1 MASLSQYYP
10 GNFWSDVAQS
20 LTWIYGRQNPAAG
33 NWQADATPTQ
43 TDPVFA
49 ECGIVSV
56 PALSS
61 LAQAP
66 LENIVINPPAGV
78 LPDSTSGPD
87 GFPINFSPQGLPT
100 GNIFLN
106 TFQNPSQ
113 QSVTGSCYSLL
124 QPPAYYRV
132 DVFARTDQFYYQ
144 GSATLNSSDPGQC
157 SWSVANAAPGAILAV
172 LYPSTAPQ
180 PSLGEAFSTVPSGWI
195 AHSNTGVGP
204 KLTQY
209 FARVYVKTD
218 IEYLQEDNIPIIVE
232 DSSHA
237 RCGSSVIPAP
247 GTMTVHIIYQDP
259 VAGPIAVYTSLE
271 GLAAYQGLPRSFIIP
286 TSDPLYV
293 PDVTASNAP
302 ALQNRS
308 FIYDA
313 ALFMVTAC
321 GAGNFNAA
329 QRAVKQ
335 LNYFLDN
342 PGYLASLILENG
354 EDGKSASRWAKS
366 NPVDSVTDVN
376 DPTEPPYG
384 AGLVVDFHATAAND
398 FFTYSGAGFPDST
411 DTQIQFEHKETS
423 ATGFVFDVSVT
434 TKAGSVTDVQVTSAA
449 AGPPTYNPST
459 KIITLPVGPAT
470 NTYRTSLIDLRA
482 QISSLANDTLT
493 AMTGF
498 KITLT
503 TAGDLYFDN
512 LSVGGLQPANSLA
525 FSYDTYNGQIDQ
537 PYIRAGAMAW
547 VCYAYCIY
555 MAMSQDWTPA
565 LYLQRMINF
574 LVTLKST
581 AADLTNGL
589 FYLGYGKYQD
599 PGYQFIPGLIETV
612 STEHQTDVFFAFM
625 RAADALPTAAT
636 QLLKTGQIIS
646 AQAQSLAATAAQVAG
661 LGPQIWTK
669 LLDNLYIQPNGT
681 TPGRFAQGATGA
693 TLDTSEALD
702 ASGTWA
708 ALLADANGR
717 DDIAA
722 GCLEFVHQN
731 FFLPNQQIAKSNQPA
746 SWNEAYQQPVPFSGF
761 MTYQNSAGGYSG
773 VPQTVWQ
780 EGTWSMILAL
790 LRLYNVAAIQTYF
803 QNAAGGIDNFLNTL
817 TGSQYTVRNAT
828 GDGSLLG
835 YSLAARG
842 LPWEFEVWPML
853 SSTCWFWITAVNPAL
868 LLSPATNPQ
877 TLPYL
882 VIPQGA
888 SQTVNETEGMAS
900 VGKMTLTSIDPG
912 GVLKSLVAQQSLLGQ
927 VAQFSLGFPGQ
938 SLGDF
943 VPLHTLQITSTG
955 WTAKGQITIECND
968 VQRFIKGSYLWLN
981 GGPAPWVPGDS
992 MPMQPSGPQWLPN
1005 AFTASSANP
1014 RYLQGNPID
1023 LLLAALQNEL
1033 GVGQDPAL
1041 PRSKTP
1047 VYASD
1052 FDSTLSVASPIRG
1065 AGGWQIFAPGDDST
1079 LINPNAYLDVPGMI
1093 ALRDSQFSG
1102 DWFEFKITQKTEA
1115 LQWIQDQILKILG
1128 LYFIMRANGQLSLKS
1143 MKTAEGVSSPVMA
1156 LNSGNIVGIPSVQ
1169 RGNVINVVNIRMDVD
1184 DLEDQTAAMAYNN
1197 DVVFEQ
1203 QDSINTY
1210 RQLYV
1215 QQIEA
1220 KGLRVGYGG
1229 MLRASLL
1236 ADRLFRR
1243 HAYGTPEYTVNTWLS
1258 AVPLELGD
1266 YVWLSHPLVPD
1277 LLSGEMG
1284 INSVIC
1290 EVSGRRPDYSHGKVQ
1305 FTLLDTRFMNLTKPY
1320 QIVPAADNVPAW
1332 INATSTQKSEFMFIS
1347 FAGDN
1352 GEYPDGS
1359 PGNTIF

>member
-1 MASLSQYYP
+1 MALLSQYYP

-20 LTWIYGRQNPAAG
+20 LARIYARQNPTAG
-33 NWQADATPTQ
+33 NWQANAAPTATQPA
-43 TDPVFA
+43 FA
-49 ECGIVSV
+49 ECGIDSV
-56 PALSS
+56 TAFSGF
-61 LAQAP
+61 AQAP
-66 LENIVINPPAGV
+66 IENIVINPPAGV
-78 LPDSTSGPD
+78 LPDSTPGPD
-87 GFPINFSPQGLPT
+87 GFPINFSPQGLST

-106 TFQNPSQ
+106 TFQNTIQ
-113 QSVTGSCYSLL
+113 QSVMGSCYSLL
-124 QPPAYYRV
+124 QPLAYYRV
-132 DVFARTDQFYYQ
+132 DVFAHTDLFYYQ
-144 GSATLNSSDPGQC
+144 GSSSLSSTGAGQAA
-157 SWSVANAAPGAILAV
+157 WSVGNASPGAILAA
-172 LYPSTAPQ
+172 LYPATAPM
-180 PSLGEAFSTVPSGWI
+180 PSPGQAFSTVPSSWV
-195 AHSNTGVGP
+195 AHSNTGVGQ

-209 FARVYVKTD
+209 FARIYAKTD
-218 IEYLQEDNIPIIVE
+218 IEYLQEDNVPIIVQ

-237 RCGSSVIPAP
+237 RCGSSVIPAS
-247 GTMTVHIIYQDP
+247 GTVTVHVIYQDP
-259 VAGPIAVYTSLE
+259 VVGPIAVYTSLE
-271 GLAAYQGLPRSFIIP
+271 GLAAYQALPRSFVIP

-313 ALFMVTAC
+313 ALFMIAAC
-321 GAGNFNAA
+321 SAGNFNAA
-329 QRAVKQ
+329 QRVVKQ

-342 PGYLASLILENG
+342 PSYLASLILENG
-354 EDGKSASRWAKS
+354 EDGKSASRWTKS
-366 NPVDSVTDVN
+366 NPADSVTNIN

-384 AGLVVDFHATAAND
+384 TGLVVDFHATSAND
-398 FFTYSGAGFPDST
+398 SFTYSGASFPDAA
-411 DTQIQFEHKETS
+411 DTQIQFEHKEV
-423 ATGFVFDVSVT
+423 ATLGFLFDIPVT
-434 TKAGSVTDVQVTSAA
+434 AKDGSVTGVQVTADP
-449 AGPPTYNPST
+449 AGPATYNPSA
-459 KIITLPVGPAT
+459 KVITIPIGPGA
-470 NTYRTSLIDLRA
+470 NTYRTNLINLQA
-482 QISSLANDTLT
+482 QISELANDTLT
-493 AMTGF
+493 AITGF
-498 KITLT
+498 KVTLT
-503 TAGDLYFDN
+503 SPGDLYFDN

-525 FSYDTYNGQIDQ
+525 FSYDAYYGQIDQ

-565 LYLQRMINF
+565 LYLQRMIDF
-574 LVTLKST
+574 LFTLQSP
-581 AADLTNGL
+581 ANDLTNGL

-599 PGYQFIPGLIETV
+599 PGYQFIPGLIQTV
-612 STEHQTDVFFAFM
+612 STEHQADLYFAFM
-625 RAADALPTAAT
+625 RAAEVLPTAAT
-636 QLLKTGQIIS
+636 QLLKTVRITS

-661 LGPQIWTK
+661 LASQIWTK
-669 LLDNLYIQPNGT
+669 LLANLYIQPNGSV
-681 TPGRFAQGATGA
+681 PGRFAQGATGV
-693 TLDTSEALD
+693 TLDTSDALD

-722 GCLEFVHQN
+722 GCLEFVYQN
-731 FFLPNQQIAKSNQPA
+731 FFLPNQKIAKSSQPA
-746 SWNEAYQQPVPFSGF
+746 SWNEAYQQLSPFSGF
-761 MTYQNSAGGYSG
+761 MPYQNSAGGYSG
-773 VPQTVWQ
+773 VPSSVWQ

-790 LRLYNVAAIQTYF
+790 LRLYDVAAIQAYF
-803 QNAAGGIDNFLNTL
+803 QNVAGGIDNFLETL
-817 TGSQYTVRNAT
+817 VNSQYTIRNTT
-828 GDGSLLG
+828 GDGSYLG

-853 SSTCWFWITAVNPAL
+853 SPTCWFWITAVNPAL
-868 LLSPATNPQ
+868 LLSAATNPQ

-888 SQTVNETEGMAS
+888 SQTVNETDGMAS

-927 VAQFSLGFPGQ
+927 VAQFSMGFPGQ

-955 WTAKGQITIECND
+955 WTSKGQITIECDD

-992 MPMQPSGPQWLPN
+992 MPPQPAGSQWLPN

-1041 PRSKTP
+1041 PRSQTP

-1052 FDSTLSVASPIRG
+1052 FDSTLSLASPIQG
-1065 AGGWQIFAPGDDST
+1065 TGGWQIFVPGDDST
-1079 LINPNAYLDVPGMI
+1079 LINPNPYLDVPGMI
-1093 ALRDSQFSG
+1093 ALRDAQFSG

-1128 LYFIMRANGQLSLKS
+1128 LYFIVRSSGQLSLKS
-1143 MKTAEGVSSPVMA
+1143 MKTAEGVSSPAMA
-1156 LNSGNIVGIPSVQ
+1156 LNPGNIVGIPSVQ
-1169 RGNVINVVNIRMDVD
+1169 RGSIINVVNIRMDVD
-1184 DLEDQTAAMAYNN
+1184 DSEDQTAAMAYNN

-1258 AVPLELGD
+1258 TVPLELGD

-1277 LLSGEMG
+1277 LLTGEMG
-1284 INSVIC
+1284 VNSVIC
-1290 EVSGRRPDYSHGKVQ
+1290 EVSGRRPDYARGRMQ

-1320 QIVPAADNVPAW
+1320 QIAPAAENVPAW
-1332 INATSTQKSEFMFIS
+1332 SSATSTQKSEFMFIS
-1347 FAGDN
+1347 FASEG
-1352 GEYPDGS
+1352 GEYSDGT

>member
-20 LTWIYGRQNPAAG
+20 LAWIHARQNPAAG
-33 NWQADATPTQ
+33 NWQANAAPTATHPA
-43 TDPVFA
+43 FA
-49 ECGIVSV
+49 ECGIDSI
-56 PALSS
+56 AAFSG

-66 LENIVINPPAGV
+66 IENVVINPPPGV
-78 LPDSTSGPD
+78 LPDSTPGPD
-87 GFPINFSPQGLPT
+87 GFPINYSPQGLPT
-100 GNIFLN
+100 GNILLN
-106 TFQNPSQ
+106 TFLNASQ
-113 QSVTGSCYSLL
+113 QSVTGSCFSLL
-124 QPPAYYRV
+124 QPPSYYRV

-144 GSATLNSSDPGQC
+144 GSAFLNSTGPGQA
-157 SWSVANAAPGAILAV
+157 SWSVANASPGAILAV
-172 LYPSTAPQ
+172 LYPSTAPL
-180 PSLGEAFSTVPSGWI
+180 PSPGEAFPTVPSGWI
-195 AHSNTGVGP
+195 AHSNTGMGP

-209 FARVYVKTD
+209 FARIYVKTD

-247 GTMTVHIIYQDP
+247 GTMTVHIIYEDP

-313 ALFMVTAC
+313 ALFMIAAC

-329 QRAVKQ
+329 QRVVRQ

-342 PGYLASLILENG
+342 PSYLASLILENA
-354 EDGKSASRWAKS
+354 EDGKSAGRWTKS
-366 NPVDSVTDVN
+366 NPADSVTDVN

-384 AGLVVDFHATAAND
+384 TGLVVDFHATAAND
-398 FFTYSGAGFPDST
+398 SFTYSGAGFPDSI
-411 DTQIQFEHKETS
+411 DTQIQFEHRETS
-423 ATGFVFDVSVT
+423 TTGFVFDVSVT
-434 TKAGSVTDVQVTSAA
+434 TKAGSVTDVQVSSAA
-449 AGPPTYNPST
+449 AGPPSYNSST
-459 KIITLPVGPAT
+459 KIIILPIGPGT
-470 NTYRTSLIDLRA
+470 NTYQTHLINLQA
-482 QISSLANDTLT
+482 QIASLANDSLT
-493 AMTGF
+493 AITGF
-498 KITLT
+498 KVTLT
-503 TAGDLYFDN
+503 SAGDLYFDN

-525 FSYDTYNGQIDQ
+525 FSYDTYYGQIDQ

-574 LVTLKST
+574 LLTLQSP
-581 AADLTNGL
+581 ANDLTNGL

-612 STEHQTDVFFAFM
+612 STEHQADLFFAFM
-625 RAADALPTAAT
+625 RAADVLPTAAT
-636 QLLKTGQIIS
+636 QLMKTGQITS

-661 LGPQIWTK
+661 LAPQIWTK
-669 LLDNLYIQPNGT
+669 LLANLYIQPNGT
-681 TPGRFAQGATGA
+681 IPGRFAQGATA
-693 TLDTSEALD
+693 NALDTSEALD

-708 ALLADANGR
+708 ALLANANGR

-722 GCLEFVHQN
+722 GCLEFVYQN
-731 FFLPNQQIAKSNQPA
+731 FFLLNQQIAKSNQPA
-746 SWNEAYQQPVPFSGF
+746 SWNEAYQQLSPFSGF
-761 MTYQNSAGGYSG
+761 MPYQNSAGGYSG
-773 VPQTVWQ
+773 VPLSVWQ

-790 LRLYNVAAIQTYF
+790 LRLHNVAPVQTLF
-803 QNAAGGIDNFLNTL
+803 QNVAGSLDDFLNTL
-817 TGSQYTVRNAT
+817 IGSQYTVRNTT
-828 GDGSLLG
+828 GDGSFLG

-853 SSTCWFWITAVNPAL
+853 SPTCWFWITAVNPGL
-868 LLSPATNPQ
+868 LLSAATNPQ

-888 SQTVNETEGMAS
+888 SQTVDETNGMAS

-927 VAQFSLGFPGQ
+927 VAQFSMGFPGQ
-938 SLGDF
+938 SVGDF

-955 WTAKGQITIECND
+955 WTAKGQITIECDD

-981 GGPAPWVPGDS
+981 GGPAPWAPGDS
-992 MPMQPSGPQWLPN
+992 IPMQPSGPQWLPN

-1041 PRSKTP
+1041 PRSQMP

-1052 FDSTLSVASPIRG
+1052 FDSTLSLVSPTQG
-1065 AGGWQIFAPGDDST
+1065 AGGWQIFVPGDDST
-1079 LINPNAYLDVPGMI
+1079 LINPNLYLDVPGMI
-1093 ALRDSQFSG
+1093 ELRDSQFSG
-1102 DWFEFKITQKTEA
+1102 DWFEFKITQKAEA

-1128 LYFIMRANGQLSLKS
+1128 LYFIVRSNGQLSLKS
-1143 MKTAEGVSSPVMA
+1143 MKTASAVSSPVVA

-1169 RGNVINVVNIRMDVD
+1169 RGSIINVVNIRMDVD

-1210 RQLYV
+1210 RQLHV

-1258 AVPLELGD
+1258 TVPLELGD

-1277 LLSGEMG
+1277 LLTGEMG
-1284 INSVIC
+1284 VNSVIC
-1290 EVSGRRPDYSHGKVQ
+1290 EVSGRRPDYARGRMQ

-1320 QIVPAADNVPAW
+1320 QIAPAADNVPAW
-1332 INATSTQKSEFMFIS
+1332 SSATSTQRSEFMFIS
-1347 FAGDN
+1347 LAAQN
-1352 GEYPDGS
+1352 GEYSDGTV
-1359 PGNTIF
+1359 GDTIF

>member
-1 MASLSQYYP
+1 MATVSQYYP

-20 LTWIYGRQNPAAG
+20 LAWIYARQNPTAG
-33 NWQADATPTQ
+33 NWQANVAPTQ
-43 TDPVFA
+43 TQAAFA

-56 PALSS
+56 PALSA
-61 LAQAP
+61 LAQTMM
-66 LENIVINPPAGV
+66 ENIVINPPAGV
-78 LPDSTSGPD
+78 LPDSTAGPD
-87 GFPINFSPQGLPT
+87 GFPINFSPQGLPS

-106 TFQNPSQ
+106 TFQNREQ
-113 QSVTGSCYSLL
+113 QTVTGSCFSLL
-124 QPPAYYRV
+124 QSPSYYRV
-132 DVFARTDQFYYQ
+132 DVFARTDSFYYQ
-144 GSATLNSSDPGQC
+144 GSSSLSSAGAGQAT
-157 SWSVANAAPGAILAV
+157 WAVAGASPGAIFAV
-172 LYPSTAPQ
+172 LYPATAPL
-180 PSLGEAFSTVPSGWI
+180 PSLGQAFSSIPSGWI

-204 KLTQY
+204 RLTQY
-209 FARVYVKTD
+209 FARIYAKTD
-218 IEYLQEDNIPIIVE
+218 IEYLQEDNVPIIVQ

-259 VAGPIAVYTSLE
+259 VVGPVAVYTSLQ

-286 TSDPLYV
+286 TSDPLFV

-313 ALFMVTAC
+313 ALFMIAAC

-329 QRAVKQ
+329 QRVVKQ

-354 EDGKSASRWAKS
+354 EDGKSGARWTKS
-366 NPVDSVTDVN
+366 NPADSVTDIN

-384 AGLVVDFHATAAND
+384 TGLVVDFHATAAND
-398 FFTYSGAGFPDST
+398 SFTYSGAGFPDAT
-411 DTQIQFEHKETS
+411 DGQIEFEHKESVTL
-423 ATGFVFDVSVT
+423 GFVFNVSVT
-434 TKAGSVTDVQVTSAA
+434 TKSGSVTDVEVTAA
-449 AGPPTYNPST
+449 PAGPATYNSST
-459 KIITLPVGPAT
+459 KIITVPIGPGA
-470 NTYRTSLIDLRA
+470 NTYRTNLINLQT
-482 QISSLANDTLT
+482 QIAALANDTLT
-493 AMTGF
+493 AIIGF
-498 KITLT
+498 KVTLSS
-503 TAGDLYFDN
+503 AGDLHFDN
-512 LSVGGLQPANSLA
+512 FSVGGLQPANSLA
-525 FSYDTYNGQIDQ
+525 FSYDTYYGQIDQ
-537 PYIRAGAMAW
+537 AYIRAGAMAW
-547 VCYAYCIY
+547 VCYAYCVY
-555 MAMSQDWTPA
+555 MAMAQDWAPA
-565 LYLQRMINF
+565 LYLQRVINF
-574 LVTLKST
+574 LVTLQS
-581 AADLTNGL
+581 AANDLTNGL
-589 FYLGYGKYQD
+589 FYLGYGHYED
-599 PGYQFIPGLIETV
+599 PGYQFMPGLIATV
-612 STEHQTDVFFAFM
+612 STEHQADLYFAFM
-625 RAADALPTAAT
+625 RAADVLPTAAT
-636 QLLKTGQIIS
+636 QLLKTGQITS
-646 AQAQSLAATAAQVAG
+646 TQAQSLAATATQVAG
-661 LGPQIWTK
+661 LASQIWTK
-669 LLDNLYIQPNGT
+669 VLANLYIQPNGT
-681 TPGRFAQGATGA
+681 APGRFAQGATGNS
-693 TLDTSEALD
+693 LDASDALD

-722 GCLEFVHQN
+722 GCLEFVYQN
-731 FFLPNQQIAKSNQPA
+731 FFLSNQQIVESNQSA
-746 SWNEAYQQPVPFSGF
+746 SWNEAYQQPAPFSGF
-761 MTYQNSAGGYSG
+761 MPYQNSSGGYSG
-773 VPQTVWQ
+773 VPQSVWQ

-790 LRLYNVAAIQTYF
+790 LRLYNVAAVQSYF
-803 QNAAGGIDNFLNTL
+803 QNIAGNIDNVLNTL
-817 TGSQYTVRNAT
+817 ITSQYTVRNAT

-853 SSTCWFWITAVNPAL
+853 SPTCWFWTTAVNPAL
-868 LLSPATNPQ
+868 LLSTATNPQ

-888 SQTVNETEGMAS
+888 SQTVDETEGMAT

-912 GVLKSLVAQQSLLGQ
+912 GLLKSLVAQQSLLGQ
-927 VAQFSLGFPGQ
+927 VAQFSMGFAGQ

-955 WTAKGQITIECND
+955 WTSQGQITIDGDD

-992 MPMQPSGPQWLPN
+992 TPSQPAGPQWLPN
-1005 AFTASSANP
+1005 AFTASNTNP

-1041 PRSKTP
+1041 PRSQTP
-1047 VYASD
+1047 AYASD
-1052 FDSTLSVASPIRG
+1052 FASNLSLASPVQG
-1065 AGGWQIFAPGDDST
+1065 TGGWQIYVPGDDST
-1079 LINPNAYLDVPGMI
+1079 LLNPNPFLDVPGMMG
-1093 ALRDSQFSG
+1093 LRDSQFSG
-1102 DWFEFKITQKTEA
+1102 DWFEFKVTQKTEA

-1128 LYFIMRANGQLSLKS
+1128 LYFIVRSNGQLSLKS
-1143 MKTAEGVSSPVMA
+1143 MKTAQGVSSPVMA
-1156 LNSGNIVGIPSVQ
+1156 LNAGNIAGIPSVQ
-1169 RGNVINVVNIRMDVD
+1169 RGSIINVVNIRMDVD
-1184 DLEDQTAAMAYNN
+1184 DAEDQTAAMSYNN

-1243 HAYGTPEYTVNTWLS
+1243 HAYGTPEYTVSAWLS
-1258 AVPLELGD
+1258 TVPLELGD
-1266 YVWLSHPLVPD
+1266 YVWLTHPLVPD

-1284 INSVIC
+1284 VNSVIC
-1290 EVSGRRPDYSHGKVQ
+1290 EVSGRRPNYARGQMQ
-1305 FTLLDTRFMNLTKPY
+1305 FTLVDTRFMNLTRPY
-1320 QIVPAADNVPAW
+1320 QIAPAADNVPPW
-1332 INATSTQKSEFMFIS
+1332 TGATPTQKSEFMFIS
-1347 FAGDN
+1347 FAVQG
-1352 GEYPDGS
+1352 GEYSDS
-1359 PGNTIF
+1359 TPGNTIF